1 MTDFAP
7 VADRLAASADAD
19 REALF
24 ELLRVP
30 SVSAQPDRRGD
41 CRAAAQWVRDFLTD
55 AGCTAELVETG
66 TAEAPGHPIVFGK
79 TKPVA
84 GAKTLL
90 VYGHYDVQP
99 PDPLDLWT
107 TPPFEPAVRPG
118 PHGDPCV
125 FARGATDDKGQ
136 MLTHLLAAKAWRDAA
151 GGPPVNVTFVIEG
164 EEEVGSDH
172 LDAFLEER
180 EDDLACDAAVISDTS
195 QFAPGVPAIC
205 YGLRGIAACEV
216 TVTGPRADL
225 HSGLFGGA
233 VANPANAL
241 AKIVAGLHGPDGR
254 VAVPG
259 FYDAVVPPTDA
270 ERAAW
275 AGLPFDGAAFIE
287 TTGVPEPVT
296 PPGASVL
303 EGRWAWPTC
312 DVNGLTSGY
321 QGVGPKTIIPATA
334 TAKLSFRLV
343 PDQDPA
349 AILEAVERHVRET
362 CPPGVGVEVTT
373 YHGTPGVV
381 FDTDSPPFAAA
392 KSAVEHAFGTPPVLI
407 REGGTI
413 PVVRSLGET
422 LGCPVLLLGWGQ
434 NTDGL
439 HSPDEHF
446 SLDAFTR
453 GALASAR
460 LMWEMAQA

>member
-7 VADRLAASADAD
+7 VAARLAAAADAN
-19 REALF
+19 RAALF
-24 ELLRVP
+24 ELLRIP

-41 CRAAAQWVRDFLTD
+41 CRAAAEWCRDFLTA
-55 AGCTAELVETG
+55 AGCTAELIETG
-66 TAEAPGHPIVFGK
+66 TPDAPGHPIVLAK
-79 TKPVA
+79 SKPVP

-107 TPPFEPAVRPG
+107 TPPFEPAVRDG
-118 PHGDPCV
+118 KV

-136 MLTHLLAAKAWRDAA
+136 MLTHPLAVKAWHEAA

-172 LDAFLEER
+172 LDAFLHERREE
-180 EDDLACDAAVISDTS
+180 LACDAAVISDTS

-216 TVTGPRADL
+216 TVTGPKADL

-233 VANPANAL
+233 VANPANGL
-241 AKIVAGLHGPDGR
+241 AKIVASLHDTDGR
-254 VAVPG
+254 VAVDG

-275 AGLPFDGAAFIE
+275 ADLPFDEAAFLD
-287 TTGVPEPVT
+287 TTGASRPVT
-296 PPGASVL
+296 PPGATVL

-321 QGVGPKTIIPATA
+321 QGTGPKTIIPATA
-334 TAKLSFRLV
+334 SAKLSFRLV

-349 AILEAVERHVRET
+349 AILAAVMNHGEAY
-362 CPPGVGVEVTT
+362 CPHGLSVSFKP
-373 YHGTPGVV
+373 YHGTPGVR
-381 FDTDSPPFAAA
+381 FDADSAPFAAA
-392 KSAVEHAFGTPPVLI
+392 KSAIEHAFGTPPVLI

-434 NTDGL
+434 NSDGL

-446 SLDAFTR
+446 SLDAFER

-460 LMWEMAQA
+460 LMWELA